1 MLLNLKRKKM
11 INEEKS
17 AVITQKD
24 GYVEIKFSKDLPK
37 EAIKEQVSEC
47 VDETCECC
55 STEFRENVEGFEYSD
70 EDGSKVKI
78 FGKITKKDVEANV
91 TSCTPKLNK

>member
-1 MLLNLKRKKM
+1 MKK
-11 INEEKS
+11 EKKP
-17 AVITQKD
+17 AEITQKD
-24 GYVEIKFSKDLPK
+24 GYVEIKFSEDLPK

-47 VDETCECC
+47 VDETCERC

-70 EDGSKVKI
+70 EDDSKVKI

-91 TSCTPKLNK
+91 TNCAPKLKK